1 MRRKINPAH
10 FPPSIRFFLRVSS
23 PISPAGGEFDPRE
36 APDMVDVVLHQFYF
50 FFKLISTCTCA
61 TFTSACVSCVN
72 TNYF

>member
-50 FFKLISTCTCA
+50 FF
-61 TFTSACVSCVN
+61 
-72 TNYF
+72 